1 MTAVETVSMLVSL
14 PLKQFHTGLTD
25 NGPFLSSQ
33 GRSSSVSSFYV
44 PVLKANDDVMSL
56 ALCWQVVSQAPQHF
70 RLSETQ
76 ATSLVTVASAANLS
90 AVHLPLP
97 AKQAKGMTDGI
108 KDTRTANQQVRQTEI
123 GRDVVPTTQRNS
135 PNSNQHSVVTTK
147 LTHGRG
153 PSVTGY
159 HLACNIQPS
168 LYPASRGG
176 VAHDVVFTAHV
187 QCHSATYPRR
197 SSPIC

>member
-1 MTAVETVSMLVSL
+1 MAFTMTI
-14 PLKQFHTGLTD
+14 
-25 NGPFLSSQ
+25 
-33 GRSSSVSSFYV
+33 Y
-44 PVLKANDDVMSL
+44 PVLTRHIVSHCLFLISL
-56 ALCWQVVSQAPQHF
+56 LQAIDAVTCLAFCWQFVSQAPQHF

-153 PSVTGY
+153 PSITGY
-159 HLACNIQPS
+159 RLACNIKPTTLRREAEWPMMFYLQPM
-168 LYPASRGG
+168 
-176 VAHDVVFTAHV
+176 
-187 QCHSATYPRR
+187 CSAIQLRTHAALRL
-197 SSPIC
+197 SVSTMDDLIL